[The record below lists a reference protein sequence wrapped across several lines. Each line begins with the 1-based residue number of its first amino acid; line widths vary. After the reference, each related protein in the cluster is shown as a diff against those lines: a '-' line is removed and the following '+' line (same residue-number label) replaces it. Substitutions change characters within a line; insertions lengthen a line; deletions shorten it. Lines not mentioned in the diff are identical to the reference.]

1 MVVALAWLL
10 FASAACLGNG
20 DGMALVTVLPATVIC
35 GFLEPQIQRH

>member
-20 DGMALVTVLPATVIC
+20 DGVALAVLPATVIC
-35 GFLEPQIQRH
+35 GFSGPQIQRH